1 MSQEDFLLND
11 EEDDAFL
18 ANHLEDLENGF
29 DFVLTPHI
37 DQRVCRLGVHHRN
50 YTARLVQRGGGGP
63 LMPQHRPLPI
73 DSKML
78 FNVPFDLKSS
88 RTQKFNRRI
97 IYS

>member
-50 YTARLVQRGGGGP
+50 YTAHLVQRGGGGP
-63 LMPQHRPLPI
+63 LMPQHRPLPHRLEDALQRAI
-73 DSKML
+73 LSQVL
-78 FNVPFDLKSS
+78 
-88 RTQKFNRRI
+88 
-97 IYS
+97 